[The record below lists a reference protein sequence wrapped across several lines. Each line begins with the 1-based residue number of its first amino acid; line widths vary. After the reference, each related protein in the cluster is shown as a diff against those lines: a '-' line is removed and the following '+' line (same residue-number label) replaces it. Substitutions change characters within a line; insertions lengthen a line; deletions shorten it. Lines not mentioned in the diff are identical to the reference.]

1 VAGAVTLLVLA
12 GRFPAR
18 TGRGSAMLE
27 RVRGLRLYI
36 ATTEAEQLRF
46 QEREQIFSRYLP
58 YAMVFGLTE
67 RWARTF
73 AGLTGAGPDG
83 GLYWYTGTVYGYA
96 DFGDT
101 FGDFTSMAIGSVGA
115 TPVSAAGGSGLSSSG
130 FSGGGGYS
138 DGGGG
143 GGGGGSW

>member
-1 VAGAVTLLVLA
+1 VTLFALA
-12 GRFPAR
+12 DRFPAR

-27 RVRGLRLYI
+27 RVRGLRYYI
-36 ATTEAEQLRF
+36 ATTEAEQIRF

-67 RWARTF
+67 RWARRF
-73 AGLTGAGPDG
+73 AGLAVSGPDG
-83 GLYWYTGTVYGYA
+83 ELYWYSGTIYGYSN
-96 DFGDT
+96 FGET
-101 FGDFTSMAIGSVGA
+101 IGDFTSVAIGSVG
-115 TPVSAAGGSGLSSSG
+115 TSPVSTAGASG

>member
-1 VAGAVTLLVLA
+1 
-12 GRFPAR
+12 
-18 TGRGSAMLE
+18 MLE

-36 ATTEAEQLRF
+36 ETTEAGQIRF

-73 AGLTGAGPDG
+73 AGLAVTGSEAVS
-83 GLYWYTGTVYGYA
+83 LYWYGGSAYGYSS
-96 DFGDT
+96 FGDA

-115 TPVSAAGGSGLSSSG
+115 TPVSAAGGSGLGSSG
-130 FSGGGGYS
+130 FSGGGYS